1 MKLVYI
7 CSPYAGDIQE
17 NIKFARA
24 ACRHAMKQGCA
35 PIAVHLLYPQLLDD
49 AIPAEREHG
58 IRMGLQ
64 VLAACDELWVCGER
78 ISQGMNFEIEEAKR
92 LGIPMKTIS
101 DEQIEGGISMKQYG
115 IWARRSA
122 ASVCGHAEAWLKRDG
137 EPITFNT
144 YEEASAE
151 ARRLIQDM
159 HTPNVSYFA
168 KEVQIELEEA
178 PASGMKQQ
186 Y

>member
-7 CSPYAGDIQE
+7 CSLYAGNIQE

-24 ACRHAMKQGCA
+24 ACRHAIEKNCA

-58 IRMGLQ
+58 IRMGLW
-64 VLAACDELWVCGER
+64 VLAVCDELWVCGER
-78 ISQGMNFEIEEAKR
+78 ISQGMNYEIEEAKR
-92 LGIPMKTIS
+92 LGIPIKTIS
-101 DEQIEGGISMKQYG
+101 AEQVEGGISMKQYG
-115 IWARRSA
+115 IWARRSS

-137 EPITFNT
+137 EPMTFNT
-144 YEEASAE
+144 YEEADAE
-151 ARRLIQDM
+151 ARKLIQDM
-159 HTPNVSYFA
+159 RTPNVSYFA
-168 KEVQIELEEA
+168 KEIQTELEEA
-178 PASGMKQQ
+178 PASSMKLQ